1 MFRFLAKR
9 SARTRLD
16 ELERF
21 LEFWYGPRRPEYG
34 EPQRRLRKLSLPYP
48 LRRFY
53 AFAGRWPAPAPLYR
67 GDTFYEGHGGHHL
80 QTADGVKRLPRGRL
94 NFFMEYQGD
103 WQGLTLTE
111 GDDPPVWIKG
121 VCGDGQ
127 RGTAQVSG
135 SLSRFLVTRGS

>member
-9 SARTRLD
+9 SSRTRLD

-34 EPQRRLRKLSLPYP
+34 EPQKRLRKLPLPYP

-53 AFAGRWPAPAPLYR
+53 AFAGRWPSPHPWYR

-80 QTADGVKRLPRGRL
+80 QPLQDVKVLPSGRL
-94 NFFMEYQGD
+94 SFLMEYQGIRTD
-103 WQGLTLTE
+103 
-111 GDDPPVWIKG
+111 
-121 VCGDGQ
+121 
-127 RGTAQVSG
+127 
-135 SLSRFLVTRGS
+135 